1 MLAPLS
7 PLLSPGSLVNRGS
20 ETTQYRHCR
29 YLALTEIPARNS
41 YTLQKEQLTFH
52 KFEKFLIRYW
62 DVLNI
67 ILYQSV
73 YIKYFCFEWS
83 LYRRVRFLK
92 AIVCLT
98 RTDIMS
104 TFVSSKI
111 YTWRNIN
118 KRTSAFYFLIN
129 WPFIKFTSLK

>member
-29 YLALTEIPARNS
+29 YLALTEIQSRNS

-52 KFEKFLIRYW
+52 HFKKFLIRYW

-73 YIKYFCFEWS
+73 CIKYFCFEWS
-83 LYRRVRFLK
+83 LYRRVGILK
-92 AIVCLT
+92 ASVCLLEL
-98 RTDIMS
+98 IKYLPL
-104 TFVSSKI
+104 FPAK
-111 YTWRNIN
+111 YTHEKNIN
-118 KRTSAFYFLIN
+118 KRTIAFYFLIK
-129 WPFIKFTSLK
+129 WPVINLLY